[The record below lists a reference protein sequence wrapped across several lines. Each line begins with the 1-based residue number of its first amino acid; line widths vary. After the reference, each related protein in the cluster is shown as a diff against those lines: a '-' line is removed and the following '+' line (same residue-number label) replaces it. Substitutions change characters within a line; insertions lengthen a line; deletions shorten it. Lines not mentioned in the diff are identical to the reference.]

1 MAYAMT
7 KRGSL
12 DNCIT
17 YEFMCDTVADMNRIE
32 NEYRALGSVAIVLN
46 GESGSL
52 EVYITDSSKEWHNF
66 SAASGGSAAEGAGL
80 KLHLCTQDE
89 VEEGLPNISDPDENT
104 IYLVPGSEEENNL
117 YEEYFYIDDGWEKFG
132 SAGVDLS
139 GYYQKPSTGIPA
151 SDLANGVIPDTSIY
165 APIASPNFTGSI
177 SLGRAAN
184 TTVGAG
190 SVAEGDYVT
199 ASGVLSHAEG
209 GGTTASGNQSHAEGT
224 STIASGNQSHA
235 EGSGT
240 TASGYQSHAEG
251 SGTIASGNQSHAE
264 GAGTTA
270 SNVTSHAEGT
280 GTKAFGANSHAEG
293 AGTIAN
299 NANSHAEGNAT
310 VANGANSHAEGD
322 STTAN
327 GPLSHAEGTG
337 DTTATTTID
346 NKTYTGTGAH
356 GAASHAE
363 GENTWAIGD
372 MSHTE
377 GRNTTASGNYSHAE
391 GEYTT
396 ASSIQSHAEGYSTT
410 ASGPASH
417 AEGNQT
423 TASGQSSHAEG
434 YSTDAKGSYSH
445 VGGQYNV
452 QDSYNNWPEW
462 AASTSYKVGDKVKR
476 TIGSGSNQTIQ
487 GYICKTANSNSTFIS
502 SNWTNQYGKMNYAEI
517 IGNGTNKNARSN
529 ARALDWDGNE
539 YLMGDIYVGCN
550 ADSTGGTKVVTE
562 AVLASLINR
571 ITALESKVAYLE
583 GQHVPDAAVTDETGA
598 QVTDESSNFIT
609 YNN

>member
-17 YEFMCDTVADMNRIE
+17 YEFMCDTVADMNQIE
-32 NEYRALGSVAIVLN
+32 NEYRTLGSVAIVLN

-66 SAASGGSAAEGAGL
+66 SAASGGTAAEGAGL
-80 KLHLCTQDE
+80 KLHLCTQNE
-89 VEEGLPNISDPDENT
+89 IEEGLPNISDPDENT

-151 SDLANGVIPDTSIY
+151 SDLADGVIPDTSIY
-165 APIASPNFTGSI
+165 APIANPNFTGSI

-184 TTVGAG
+184 TTVGTW
-190 SVAEGDYVT
+190 SVAEGNDV
-199 ASGVLSHAEG
+199 
-209 GGTTASGNQSHAEGT
+209 TASGNQSHAEG
-224 STIASGNQSHA
+224 
-235 EGSGT
+235 EGT
-240 TASGYQSHAEG
+240 TASGYA
-251 SGTIASGNQSHAE
+251 
-264 GAGTTA
+264 
-270 SNVTSHAEGT
+270 
-280 GTKAFGANSHAEG
+280 
-293 AGTIAN
+293 
-299 NANSHAEGNAT
+299 
-310 VANGANSHAEGD
+310 
-322 STTAN
+322 
-327 GPLSHAEGTG
+327 
-337 DTTATTTID
+337 
-346 NKTYTGTGAH
+346 
-356 GAASHAE
+356 
-363 GENTWAIGD
+363 
-372 MSHTE
+372 SHTE
-377 GRNTTASGNYSHAE
+377 GRNTTASDNYSHAE

-583 GQHVPDAAVTDETGA
+583 GQYVPDAAVTDETGA
-598 QVTDESSNFIT
+598 QITDESSNFIT